1 MGAAFSINDENKS
14 IQILQK
20 YMSLT
25 PDQCEKVRK
34 TFDDAVPQDA
44 CKPVSEM
51 YVIAS
56 SDLIGKYYWLSYFGS
71 CINQRG
77 VGNTTYCHNLSLDQF
92 QKIAQGTNFIQLTL
106 TNVSRDTGALEY
118 GNGLIQIVQK
128 NNQIFPIINVPQQGM
143 RNAIIRQMLMFQNG
157 QPQILNFGNTT
168 NLVDGLL
175 WVDPSF
181 QVVIFMDP
189 SIRDSVFTNMFFF
202 NGDGNKELGISKLNN
217 FELVYQNSEIKLFKV
232 TF

>member
-1 MGAAFSINDENKS
+1 
-14 IQILQK
+14 
-20 YMSLT
+20 
-25 PDQCEKVRK
+25 
-34 TFDDAVPQDA
+34 
-44 CKPVSEM
+44 
-51 YVIAS
+51 
-56 SDLIGKYYWLSYFGS
+56 
-71 CINQRG
+71 
-77 VGNTTYCHNLSLDQF
+77 
-92 QKIAQGTNFIQLTL
+92 
-106 TNVSRDTGALEY
+106 
-118 GNGLIQIVQK
+118 
-128 NNQIFPIINVPQQGM
+128 
-143 RNAIIRQMLMFQNG
+143 MLMFQNG

-181 QVVIFMDP
+181 QVVIFMDH